1 MPETGIEESGSG
13 FRARDVSPNSF
24 IFNAESNFSLFSSA
38 SGSVERCSFTSDA
51 PDQDSPASEISQQ
64 LAGHELA
71 EDLSGPDIDPN
82 KPKLA
87 YKNIVNLSRKGR
99 TKVQILDSSE
109 AETTEDENLAIVSAR
124 NSFSRALKECQDIM
138 LRSVGSLNKSDR
150 RTASADLNIS
160 VSNSGNSSSPRFCA
174 MKKPSAATQRTSAFP
189 SPGTPNYRHP
199 SIRIQKG
206 WSSERIPSHTN
217 AKKRT
222 VNTALLP
229 YNNGRTLPSKWE
241 DAERWIFSPV
251 SGDGS
256 IRASTHQPQRRPR
269 SKSGPLGP
277 PGVAYYQT
285 FSPAAPMSAGGNTV
299 KLIANSPFSAGVL
312 AADGLWI
319 RTADCYG
326 NANFL
331 IETEPCMARS
341 ISIHGCSELIS
352 QSSLPRHQDEKC
364 NGFEDAANNISRDIS
379 RRDMA
384 TQMSPESSIQSSSER
399 KSSFSLAT
407 PSILPLVEFES
418 KHASKLE
425 IRDVPVDEPVTMTR
439 WAKKNKSKNSER
451 GGGYINDWKRKA
463 VNFGSA
469 TWEVSMETSKSISTI
484 QREEARITAWET
496 LQKAKAEAAIRK
508 LEMKLE
514 KKRSSSMDK
523 IMNKLRSS
531 QKKVRDMRSSVITNQ
546 AHQIESPSV
555 KALSFRRTRQI
566 GSLSGCFT
574 CHAF

>member
-1 MPETGIEESGSG
+1 MPGRGIQESGSG
-13 FRARDVSPNSF
+13 FRARDVSPNSL

-51 PDQDSPASEISQQ
+51 PDQDSLASEVSQH
-64 LAGHELA
+64 LTGHELA
-71 EDLSGPDIDPN
+71 EDLSGPDLDPK
-82 KPKLA
+82 KPKLV
-87 YKNIVNLSRKGR
+87 YNNNVNLSRKGK

-124 NSFSRALKECQDIM
+124 NSFSRALKECQDRR
-138 LRSVGSLNKSDR
+138 LRSEGLLNKSYR
-150 RTASADLNIS
+150 RTASLDLNIS
-160 VSNSGNSSSPRFCA
+160 VSNSANSSSPRVGV
-174 MKKPSAATQRTSAFP
+174 MKKQFAATRRTSAFP

-199 SIRIQKG
+199 SMRIQKG

-217 AKKRT
+217 ANKRT
-222 VNTALLP
+222 VNNALFS
-229 YNNGRTLPSKWE
+229 YSNGRTLPSKWE

-256 IRASTHQPQRRPR
+256 IRASTHQPRRRPR

-277 PGVAYYQT
+277 PGVAYYQM
-285 FSPAAPMSAGGNTV
+285 FSPAAPMPAGGNTA

-319 RTADCYG
+319 RNAGSDG
-326 NANFL
+326 NANFF
-331 IETEPCMARS
+331 IGTEPCMARS
-341 ISIHGCSELIS
+341 VSIHGCSEMIN
-352 QSSLPRHQDEKC
+352 QSSLPRLQDS
-364 NGFEDAANNISRDIS
+364 ANNISRDIS

-384 TQMSPESSIQSSSER
+384 TQMSPESSIHSSSER
-399 KSSFSLAT
+399 RSSFSLAT
-407 PSILPLVEFES
+407 PMLPLVEFES
-418 KHASKLE
+418 THASKPE

-439 WAKKNKSKNSER
+439 WSKKNRSKNSGR

-463 VNFGSA
+463 VNIGSA
-469 TWEVSMETSKSISTI
+469 TWEVSIETSKSISTI
-484 QREEARITAWET
+484 QREEARITAWEN
-496 LQKAKAEAAIRK
+496 LQNAKAEAAIRK
-508 LEMKLE
+508 LEMQLE

-523 IMNKLRSS
+523 IMNKLRSA
-531 QKKVRDMRSSVITNQ
+531 QKKAQNMRSLTITNQ
-546 AHQIESPSV
+546 SHQVERPSV